1 HARIGRTGMSAIA
14 VSASPWDELGS
25 ISPTARS
32 HMATNLESASIP
44 PRRFTFH
51 GPVRIWDPTERRL
64 RLGGPDVWLSPEVEM
79 GNLALGTEGVAKGY
93 EGQPG
98 DRWIVD
104 LLTVTSTVKAW
115 RRSVTP
121 GNARRRL

>member
-1 HARIGRTGMSAIA
+1 
-14 VSASPWDELGS
+14 
-25 ISPTARS
+25 
-32 HMATNLESASIP
+32 MATDLESASIP
-44 PRRFTFH
+44 PRRFTVH

-64 RLGGPDVWLSPEVEM
+64 SLGGRELWLSPDVET
-79 GNLALGTEGVAKGY
+79 GNLALGMEVVAKGY

-115 RRSVTP
+115 RRSVAP
-121 GNARRRL
+121 GSARRRL